1 MAATF
6 SIEEILTLDGAVL
19 HGEIADLNCGVSTDT
34 RNLKGG
40 SDFYLALA
48 GENFDG
54 HNFVAA
60 AMAAGAPL
68 AIINADKLA
77 AVRADAPTLPVV
89 SVPDTLAA
97 YQGLARLFLRR
108 VHPLVIAVT
117 GSSGKTTTKE
127 MTAAALSSL
136 RVHKS
141 KANEN
146 NEIGVPKT
154 LLSMP
159 LDTEVLVV
167 EMGMRGL
174 GQIAELAACARPD
187 VAIITCAGTA
197 HIELLGS
204 RENIARAKCE
214 LLAALDSDG
223 LALIGEES
231 DYLMAEAR
239 RVFSGNVECCP
250 ALELIAV
257 DSRGSTFRIPGEQNS
272 FFVAAHGRFL
282 LEDAWCALRA
292 ARAAGLNDET
302 IRVGLASFA
311 PVEGRGNAV
320 HSSQGAMIVDESY
333 NANPDSMRC
342 AIEAILS
349 SAYPQAEKIVVL
361 GHMAELGDFSESLHL
376 DLGSWLKN
384 KPISLLVTVGPVA
397 SGIARGAAGA
407 SFAIVPVESQT
418 EALERL
424 MPHLGENACVMIK
437 GSHSANLDKLVQN
450 ILQVSPL

>member
-1 MAATF
+1 MTATF
-6 SIEEILTLDGAVL
+6 TIAEILTLDGASL
-19 HGEIADLNCGVSTDT
+19 HGQPDTASDFAFTVSTDT
-34 RNLKGG
+34 RSIGAN
-40 SDFYLALA
+40 DVYLALA

-60 AMAAGAPL
+60 ALAAGARL
-68 AIINADKLA
+68 AIINDDKLERVKA
-77 AVRADAPTLPVV
+77 AAPTLPVV
-89 SVPDTLAA
+89 SLPNTLAA
-97 YQGLARLFLRR
+97 YQGLARLYLQR
-108 VHPLVIAVT
+108 VKPLVVAVT

-136 RVHKS
+136 RLHKS

-154 LLSMP
+154 ILSMP
-159 LDTEVLVV
+159 EDTEAIVV
-167 EMGMRGL
+167 EMGMRGS

-204 RENIARAKCE
+204 KENIAAAKCE
-214 LLAALDSDG
+214 LLAALDKDG
-223 LALIGEES
+223 LALIGEET
-231 DYLMAEAR
+231 DYLLAEAR
-239 RVFSGNVECCP
+239 RVFAGRIECS
-250 ALELIAV
+250 AFDVVKV
-257 DSRGSTFRIPGEQNS
+257 DVFGTTFRLPGENTD

-292 ARAAGLNDET
+292 ARAAGLGDEA
-302 IRVGLASFA
+302 IRAGLASFK
-311 PVEGRGNAV
+311 PVEGRGNALQ
-320 HSSQGAMIVDESY
+320 SARSGATIVDESY

-349 SAYPQAEKIVVL
+349 GAYAQPEKIVVL
-361 GHMAELGDFSESLHL
+361 GHMAELGDFTENLHL
-376 DLGSWLKN
+376 DLGAWLKD
-384 KPISLLVTVGPVA
+384 KPINLLVTVGETA
-397 SGIARGAAGA
+397 AGIARGANGA
-407 SFAIVPVESQT
+407 AFVIEPVGSQD

-424 MPHLGENACVMIK
+424 LPRLSKNTCVMVK

-450 ILQVSPL
+450 IL